1 METETPT
8 FGQFKIYKMLEK
20 PYEYIMLKSYTS
32 LIDDKSLEKKKDRY
46 QNLPTHKN
54 IINFDFV
61 DFKRGTRLSLLSWGE
76 MRQASWTIHFLSVLL
91 FHTWRGYTEKNKT
104 AVQIY
109 RGRNTLHC
117 KNISVSLLN
126 FASIG

>member
-32 LIDDKSLEKKKDRY
+32 LIDDNSLEKKKNKY
-46 QNLPTHKN
+46 QNLPIHKN

-61 DFKRGTRLSLLSWGE
+61 EFKRGMRLSLRS
-76 MRQASWTIHFLSVLL
+76 
-91 FHTWRGYTEKNKT
+91 
-104 AVQIY
+104 
-109 RGRNTLHC
+109 
-117 KNISVSLLN
+117 
-126 FASIG
+126 